1 RLKGIWRSPV
11 YGLYQDKVEIG
22 YEGPCKYHLFTCA
35 NPKCRLGKNHK
46 RGTVR
51 RYLDSKDRSATGN
64 LLTHARACQGREA
77 VDSVLG
83 GASQKPK
90 GKRDGSIYSAFARMG
105 SKVARFCHKPQTAQE
120 TSNRPAKIVADPR
133 FNELMKTGRPSTT
146 LPSPRQVARDV
157 HSCFDL
163 ARARIANLLQEYPGS
178 LNFSTDSWSSPNHRA
193 IVAWT
198 VHLQHEGKA
207 LSFLI
212 DVIEVPESHTGET
225 LARAF

>member
-1 RLKGIWRSPV
+1 VPEEGEDEGGVGDTDLEGESDEAQFGMGFFCNPFFRILGLIPDAFVAIERLKGIWRSPM

-22 YEGPCKYHLFTCA
+22 YEGPRKYHLFTCA
-35 NPKCRLGKNHK
+35 NPKCRLSKNHK

-64 LLTHARACQGREA
+64 LLTHARTCRGREA

-120 TSNRPAKIVADPR
+120 TRYIFYFGCLV
-133 FNELMKTGRPSTT
+133 FILTY
-146 LPSPRQVARDV
+146 
-157 HSCFDL
+157 F
-163 ARARIANLLQEYPGS
+163 
-178 LNFSTDSWSSPNHRA
+178 F
-193 IVAWT
+193 
-198 VHLQHEGKA
+198 
-207 LSFLI
+207 
-212 DVIEVPESHTGET
+212 
-225 LARAF
+225 